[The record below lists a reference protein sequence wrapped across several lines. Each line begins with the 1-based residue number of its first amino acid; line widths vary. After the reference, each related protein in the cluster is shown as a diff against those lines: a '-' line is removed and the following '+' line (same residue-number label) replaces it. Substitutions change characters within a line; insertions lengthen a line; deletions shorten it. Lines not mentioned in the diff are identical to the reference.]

1 MALTKISTGMLKQD
15 AASSDLNIDA
25 GTLYLDVS
33 NNRVG
38 IANTSPSAPLTVQ
51 SDSGASAI
59 HLVGRASD
67 GYSLLAFRNNA
78 DNTTL
83 AALFAD
89 ESSDDLQIHVAGSE
103 RMRISSGGKVGIGTS
118 SPSQTLHV
126 NSGNNNDVALFE
138 SSDSVAKITFKD
150 NTSSSAINTNNGNM
164 LLNCDLNDEVAD
176 SFMAFRVDNDE
187 KMRIEDNGRVGIGTN
202 SPEELL
208 HLTDTGGNAVL
219 KFTRNDTTVTSGNT
233 IGAIHFAHKDTDD
246 AGVAASIV
254 GKATSAFGKVALTF
268 ATGNPTT
275 KTERMRLDA
284 DGNVLVGKT
293 GVTESIEGVELRADG
308 WLKAIRSGDYA
319 ATLRRNDSDGGIL
332 ELNKDGGTVGSIGSG
347 VGDSS
352 ASTLYIADAG
362 NVGIRFDQASV
373 DDIQPCTSTGADR
386 DNAINLGASDNRFKD
401 LYLSNKVHLQY
412 PGNSYYGRIQ
422 IDSSTNLIFGAGPN
436 GTERMRIDGSGNLLV
451 GTTSTLRSNKF
462 HASASNFVGGFNVT
476 GGTGEAV
483 AFFSNGTV
491 VGSVSVTGS
500 ATTYNTSSDQRLKE
514 NIVDAPSASDDIDAI
529 QVRSFDWK
537 ADGSHQKYGMVA
549 QELNTVAPDA
559 VSAPED
565 PEDMMG
571 VDYSK
576 LVPMLVK
583 EIQSLRARVAQLETN

>member
-219 KFTRNDTTVTSGNT
+219 KFTRNDTTITSGNT
-233 IGAIHFAHKDTDD
+233 IGAIHFAHKDADD

-284 DGNVLVGKT
+284 DGNLMVGTTDRLV
-293 GVTESIEGVELRADG
+293 ADG
-308 WLKAIRSGDYA
+308 TDTGLVLGGQSDLLHVSRSGGDCA
-319 ATLRRNDSDGGIL
+319 KFNRVSNNGSIVTFA
-332 ELNKDGGTVGSIGSG
+332 KDGDPVGSIGTVSG
-347 VGDSS
+347 S
-352 ASTLYIADAG
+352 LYIASPVSGDSGLRFSGATVHPCTTDGAPRDNEIDLGYLQGRFDDIYATNGTIQTSDRNEKQDIEALSDAEQRVAVAAKGLLRKFRWKDSVADKGDEARIHFGIIAQDLQDAFTAEGLDAG
-362 NVGIRFDQASV
+362 RYAMFIN
-373 DDIQPCTSTGADR
+373 STWTD
-386 DNAINLGASDNRFKD
+386 
-401 LYLSNKVHLQY
+401 
-412 PGNSYYGRIQ
+412 
-422 IDSSTNLIFGAGPN
+422 
-436 GTERMRIDGSGNLLV
+436 EE
-451 GTTSTLRSNKF
+451 
-462 HASASNFVGGFNVT
+462 
-476 GGTGEAV
+476 TGE
-483 AFFSNGTV
+483 
-491 VGSVSVTGS
+491 
-500 ATTYNTSSDQRLKE
+500 E
-514 NIVDAPSASDDIDAI
+514 
-529 QVRSFDWK
+529 RSR
-537 ADGSHQKYGMVA
+537 
-549 QELNTVAPDA
+549 
-559 VSAPED
+559 
-565 PEDMMG
+565 MG
-571 VDYSK
+571 VRYSE
-576 LVPMLVK
+576 LLAF
-583 EIQSLRARVAQLETN
+583 IIAAI